1 VGSCRR
7 VLVVSASMGAGHHAA
22 AHELVLRLRRRGHVA
37 ERIDVLELGRSGQ
50 GEKLKTTYA
59 TLLRRLPRVYDL
71 SLRLWARWP
80 APLEV
85 FTARG
90 AAAYEDGLLAE
101 IRGFRPDVVVSVYNL
116 ASQALGRLRRAAVLD
131 VPTVT
136 YLTEPAAHPYW
147 FHPGVDLHLA
157 FLDTACSALEAW
169 GARRTARV
177 APLVRHP
184 AGECTPGRADARRR
198 LGLAADAKVALVT
211 GGAWAVGHL
220 LRTAELLAASGDVVP
235 VVLCGTDTGLLRQ
248 VQERGAGLAV
258 GWTDD
263 VPALLAAADV
273 LVCNAGGLTCQEA
286 LAAGLPVVLFDP
298 LPGHGRPGAQ
308 ALEDA
313 GLAAWAR
320 RDGDLLP
327 LVDRLCSATP
337 ERAAQLSRA
346 AELFQDDPVDPILDL
361 CGDPT
366 SRSTT

>member
-1 VGSCRR
+1 MGSCRR

-22 AHELVLRLRRRGHVA
+22 AQELVRRLRRRGRVA
-37 ERIDVLELGRSGQ
+37 ERIDVLELGRPGQ
-50 GEKLKTTYA
+50 GRRLKATYA
-59 TLLRRLPRVYDL
+59 VLLDRLPWLYDL
-71 SLRLWARWP
+71 ALRFWARWP

-101 IRGFRPDVVVSVYNL
+101 VRGFRPDVVVSVYNL
-116 ASQALGRLRRAAVLD
+116 ASQALGRLRRAGVLD

-136 YLTEPAAHPYW
+136 YVTEPAAHPYW

-157 FLDTACSALEAW
+157 FLDTACAALASW

-177 APLVRHP
+177 APLVRP
-184 AGECTPGRADARRR
+184 PSAQCIPGRADARQR
-198 LGLAADAKVALVT
+198 LGLPAGAKVALLT

-220 LRTAELLAASGDVVP
+220 PRTAELLAASGEVVP
-235 VVLCGTDTGLLRQ
+235 VVMCGTNTRLQRQ
-248 VQERGAGLAV
+248 VRERGVGLAV

-263 VPALLAAADV
+263 VPALMAAADV

-298 LPGHGRPGAQ
+298 LPGHGRPGAR

-320 RDGDLLP
+320 RDGDLLA
-327 LVDRLCSATP
+327 LVDRLSSSSP

-346 AELFQDDPVDPILDL
+346 AELFHDDPVDPILDL

-366 SRSTT
+366 SRSTA